1 MSNEEIIRAFH
12 LMWDNF
18 PEAVTITQKSRE
30 IVAVNKKAAE
40 FGLAPGIKCSSI
52 GKPENHKGCQCD
64 KAVDTGEAQFCTYE
78 GNFGKA
84 YGYWIPIPEKPEWV
98 IHFGVGYAFEYP
110 KIDRNPSTKAKESL
124 HGLTKGTDL
133 EAAMGALATGEAS
146 GVMMYYALARL
157 AKEQG
162 LNDVAATFIESANQE
177 AVHAGFYATLNGRV
191 PKDFWQFVAGVAKAE
206 YCGKTKIKGLADMV
220 RVAGLNKAAD
230 EMEIFAEQEWHHGVV
245 IDELIAKHA
254 PKGSIK
260 DGKKWICGVCG
271 YEHVGDEPP
280 ECCPVCG
287 QPSTVFKEKVNLHG
301 ATNGTDLEFISKEA
315 ARAELNGTMMY
326 YALACMAKEQ
336 GLDDLAKTLADLGT
350 QEAVH
355 AGFYATVSGKY
366 PKDFWELL
374 DRVKAAEFGGE
385 ANVKALADKF
395 REAGLSK
402 VADEMETF
410 AKQERH
416 HGEVI
421 EELFKQYKPDF
432 KPADTA
438 GKKVYVC
445 PCCGYKYVGDLN
457 AEPDD
462 WTCPVC
468 AQPKKDFKLMD
479 AAPAPQAEAG
489 QKTFVCTICGY
500 EHVGD
505 APPEVCP
512 VCGQPASVFKEKA

>member
-40 FGLAPGIKCSSI
+40 FGLKAGIKCSSI

-64 KAVDTGEAQFCTYE
+64 KAVDTGEPQFCTYE

-110 KIDRNPSTKAKESL
+110 KIDRAPSVKAKESL

-133 EAAMGALATGEAS
+133 EPAMAAMAQGEAN

-162 LNDVAATFIESANQE
+162 LNEVANTFIESANQE
-177 AVHAGFYATLNGRV
+177 AVHAGFYATLNGKV
-191 PKDFWQFVAGVAKAE
+191 QKDFWQFVAGVAKAE
-206 YCGKTKIKGLADMV
+206 YSGKTKIKTLADMV
-220 RVAGLNKAAD
+220 RAAGFDKAAD

-245 IDELIAKHA
+245 IDELLRKYK
-254 PKGSIK
+254 PEVLNSG
-260 DGKKWICGVCG
+260 GKKWICAVCG
-271 YEHVGDEPP
+271 YEHTGDEPP

-287 QPSTVFKEKVNLHG
+287 QPKSVFKEKVSLHG
-301 ATNGTDLEFISKEA
+301 ATKGTDLEFISKEA
-315 ARAELNGTMMY
+315 ARAEINGTLMY
-326 YALACMAKEQ
+326 YALARLAKEQ
-336 GLDDLAKTLADLGT
+336 GLDEVAEILRESAN
-350 QEAVH
+350 QEAKH
-355 AGFYATVSGKY
+355 AGFYATLSGKY

-374 DRVKAAEFGGE
+374 DRVRAAEYGGE
-385 ANVKALADKF
+385 ANVKALAEKF
-395 REAGLSK
+395 RAAGLDK
-402 VADEMETF
+402 AADEMETF
-410 AKQERH
+410 AQEEKH
-416 HGEVI
+416 HGVVI
-421 EELFKQYKPDF
+421 DEIFKKFKPDF
-432 KPADTA
+432 TPADTA
-438 GKKVYVC
+438 GKKLYVC
-445 PCCGYKYVGDLN
+445 PCCGYRYYGDLD
-457 AEPDD
+457 AEPEN

-479 AAPAPQAEAG
+479 AAPAPKAESG

-512 VCGQPASVFKEKA
+512 ICSQPASVFKEKV